1 MPTSRAHNVNAIT
14 PTLEIESWHDPVID
28 HGAHDPRSDYANTF
42 WLPILGPSAMAV
54 ARKLM
59 EHIERHPDGNELVVA
74 DLACAVG
81 LAGRLYDGTPGRN
94 SRIVATL
101 LRLHQFGLAQHHA
114 RGQRPGLYRVRVTW
128 PPLTMRQAERLP
140 RSVLERLEAA

>member
-1 MPTSRAHNVNAIT
+1 MTTNVARSVNAVT
-14 PTLEIESWHDPVID
+14 PTLEIESWNDPVID
-28 HGAHDPRSDYANTF
+28 DVGHDPRSDYANSF

-59 EHIERHPDGNELVVA
+59 EHIERHADGTELVVA
-74 DLACAVG
+74 DLARTVG

-101 LRLHQFGLAQHHA
+101 LRLHQFGLAHHHA
-114 RGQRPGLYRVRVTW
+114 RGERPGLYRVRVAW

-140 RSVLERLEAA
+140 RSVLERFEAA